1 MKFAQQSP
9 ATFPAKH
16 VPLYLRLPGVT
27 YRRSNRVTARLPVI
41 VGFGGYNA
49 AGRSSFHHGF
59 RRTVIE
65 SLDTSSRQQTLA
77 GLAVMMKLVK
87 VVDGDYHDEQNNS
100 LSLADI
106 DSRFAEQILASTL
119 VRRIEKQHLDP
130 DAAHWQKTIDI
141 SATAGQPLSF
151 ITLRKHLPNPLPSD
165 WAVDELNATEVLVTL
180 HDNCEFKVDSY
191 RALPVKSAGQ
201 LPTGFEPSEL
211 YNARFH
217 PRGLAMTI
225 VGVTDALR
233 ATGIDWQT
241 IMQLVA
247 PDEVAVFAGSIMSQL
262 DENGFGGLMQSR
274 LKGGR
279 VTAKQLALGLNT
291 MPADFI
297 NAYVLGSV
305 GTTGSVTG
313 ACATFL
319 YNLQKGT
326 ELIASGKARVV
337 IVGNSEAPINQEC
350 IEGYGAMGALATEE
364 GLRQIQGKDEVAQSE
379 SEVDWRRA
387 SRPFGENC
395 GFTLAEA
402 CQFVVLMDDELALE
416 LGADIHGAVPDVFI
430 NADGFKKS
438 ISAPGPG
445 NYLTVAKAVAS
456 AVQLLGIDAVRERSF
471 VHAHGS
477 STPANRVTESEILN
491 RIANTFA
498 IEQWPVTAVKAFVG
512 HSLATASGDQV
523 ISALGSFKYGIIPGI
538 KTIDAVANDV
548 QQQNLSFATADR
560 RRAPEQLDL
569 CVINSKGFGGNNASA
584 LLLAP
589 HVAERMLRKRHGE
602 AAFAAYLQRREAT
615 RAAAQAY
622 DAQALLGQLGII
634 YNFGHDLIDD
644 QQIEISPEQIKV
656 PGFVQPLVFKKDER
670 YGDMLG

>member
-1 MKFAQQSP
+1 MS
-9 ATFPAKH
+9 
-16 VPLYLRLPGVT
+16 
-27 YRRSNRVTARLPVI
+27 RLPVI

-59 RRTVIE
+59 RRTVQE
-65 SLDTSSRQQTLA
+65 SLEPRARQETLA
-77 GLAVMMKLVK
+77 GLAQMMKLVR
-87 VVDGDYHDEQNNS
+87 VVDGQYQDQDGQP
-100 LSLADI
+100 LSLAEI
-106 DSRFAEQILASTL
+106 ESRYARQILAGTL

-130 DAAHWQKTIDI
+130 DAAHWQKSIGI
-141 SATAGQPLSF
+141 APANGASLSF
-151 ITLRKHLPNPLPSD
+151 ITQRKQLPEPLPANWS
-165 WAVDELNATEVLVTL
+165 VEELEGNEVRITL
-180 HDNCEFKVDSY
+180 HDSCEFKVDSY
-191 RALPVKSAGQ
+191 RPLAVKSAGQ

-217 PRGLAMTI
+217 PRGLAMTV

-233 ATGIDWQT
+233 SVGIDWQR
-241 IMQLVA
+241 IVQHVA
-247 PDEVAVFAGSIMSQL
+247 PDEIAVFASCIMSQL
-262 DENGFGGLMQSR
+262 DENGFGGMMQSR

-305 GTTGSVTG
+305 GTTGSITG

-319 YNLQKGT
+319 YNLQKGI
-326 ELIASGKARVV
+326 EQIAAGKARVV
-337 IVGNSEAPINQEC
+337 IVGSSEAPINQEC

-364 GLRQIQGKDEVAQSE
+364 GLRQIEGK
-379 SEVDWRRA
+379 SEVDFRRA
-387 SRPFGENC
+387 SRPFGDNC

-456 AVQLLGIDAVRERSF
+456 AVQLLGLDAVRQRSF

-477 STPANRVTESEILN
+477 STPANRVTESEILD
-491 RIANTFA
+491 RVAAAFG

-523 ISALGSFKYGIIPGI
+523 IGALGAFKYGIVPGL
-538 KTIDAVANDV
+538 KTIDAVAGDV
-548 QQQNLSFATADR
+548 HQEHLSLSTVDR
-560 RRAPEQLDL
+560 KVGENALD
-569 CVINSKGFGGNNASA
+569 VAFINSKGFGGNNASA
-584 LLLAP
+584 LVLAP
-589 HVAERMLRKRHGE
+589 HVVERMLRKRHGQ
-602 AAFAAYLQRREAT
+602 AAFDAYLARREGT
-615 RAAAQAY
+615 RAAAAAY
-622 DAQALLGQLGII
+622 DQQALLGKLDII
-634 YNFGHDLIDD
+634 YNFGKDMIDD
-644 QQIEISPEQIKV
+644 QAISISTEEIKV
-656 PGFVQPLVFKKDER
+656 PGFAQPLVFRKDTR
-670 YGDMLG
+670 YSDMLD

>member
-1 MKFAQQSP
+1 MKS
-9 ATFPAKH
+9 
-16 VPLYLRLPGVT
+16 
-27 YRRSNRVTARLPVI
+27 RLPVI

-59 RRTVIE
+59 RRTVLE
-65 SLDTSSRQQTLA
+65 SMDTAARQETLA
-77 GLAVMMKLVK
+77 GLAVMMKRVR
-87 VVDGDYHDEQNNS
+87 VVDGAYQSEDGQP

-106 DSRFAEQILASTL
+106 DQRFAEEILASTL
-119 VRRIEKQHLDP
+119 VRRIEKQHLDV
-130 DAAHWQKTIDI
+130 DAAHWQKSLGVAA
-141 SATAGQPLSF
+141 SAEAPLSF
-151 ITLRKHLPNPLPSD
+151 VSSRKQLPEPLPANWS
-165 WAVDELNATEVLVTL
+165 VEPLNATDVRVTL
-180 HDNCEFKVDSY
+180 HDHCEFKVDSY

-217 PRGLAMTI
+217 PRGLAMTV

-233 ATGIDWQT
+233 SIGIDWQR
-241 IMQLVA
+241 IVQSVA

-319 YNLQKGT
+319 YNLQKGI
-326 ELIASGKARVV
+326 EQIASGKARVA

-350 IEGYGAMGALATEE
+350 IDGYGAMGALATED
-364 GLRQIQGKDEVAQSE
+364 GLRQIEGKTGSTSE
-379 SEVDWRRA
+379 EVDFRRA

-456 AVQLLGIDAVRERSF
+456 AVQLLGVEAVRERSF

-477 STPANRVTESEILN
+477 STPANRVTESEILD
-491 RIANTFA
+491 RVASAFA

-538 KTIDAVANDV
+538 KTIDQVADDV
-548 QQQNLSFATADR
+548 HQQHLSIANVDR
-560 RRAPEQLDL
+560 QRAPENLDV
-569 CVINSKGFGGNNASA
+569 CFINSKGFGGNNASA
-584 LLLAP
+584 LVLAP
-589 HVAERMLRKRHGE
+589 HVVERMLRKRHGE
-602 AAFAAYLQRREAT
+602 AAFTTYLARREQT
-615 RAAAQAY
+615 RTAAQAY
-622 DAQALLGQLGII
+622 DAQALRGQLDII
-634 YNFGHDLIDD
+634 YNFGNDLIDD
-644 QQIEISPEQIKV
+644 TAIEIGTEQISI
-656 PGFVQPLVFKKDER
+656 PGFSQPLVFKQDDR
-670 YGDMLG
+670 YADMLD